1 MKAKK
6 PYVIAVL
13 PGFTASTLLDVVKP
27 LLRLRAMGKIRFQ
40 TKLEQYTSSRALS
53 KASLVI
59 FCRNTEPKYQKSL
72 DYLINHNIPFIY
84 DLDDNLFEIP
94 LDTQLGQYHR
104 APERQV
110 TLQKYIQ
117 NAYLVRVYSVPL
129 LKKVEAFTDRAIMV
143 TAPLDWSIVSP
154 SNQKESQEKRT
165 RIVYATSRKEDH
177 LWQVFSR
184 ALKDFLITYNQQVEM
199 YFWGYFPQEFSGLK
213 NVHSLPFEPNYST
226 FLKKFSQ
233 AGFHIGLSP
242 LIDDN
247 FHNAKTNNKF
257 REYGSCRVA
266 GIYSNV
272 PVYRECIQHM
282 KDGYLVENT
291 SDDWYSALEQLV
303 NNIELRKEI
312 IQNAYEKIK
321 ANYSH
326 TAFDQIW
333 DEQIKL
339 VIDSHDYHQSTMQE
353 KTGNYLASSDA
364 KIRAPNRLPPAWLS
378 QRYGQLGNKYRKEG
392 LSGVITAIKQEL
404 INFYFLLR
412 INLFRSI

>member
-1 MKAKK
+1 
-6 PYVIAVL
+6 
-13 PGFTASTLLDVVKP
+13 
-27 LLRLRAMGKIRFQ
+27 MGKVRFQ
-40 TKLEQYTSSRALS
+40 TKLEQYTSPRTLS

-72 DYLINHNIPFIY
+72 DYLIDHNIPYIY

-110 TLQKYIQ
+110 TLRKYIQ
-117 NAYLVRVYSVPL
+117 NASLVRVYSQPL
-129 LKKVEAFTDRAIMV
+129 LKKVVDLTDRAILV
-143 TAPLDWSIVSP
+143 TAPLDWSLITP
-154 SNQKESQEKRT
+154 TTQRESQEKPI
-165 RIVYATSRKEDH
+165 RIVYATSRREDN

-184 ALKDFLITYNQQVEM
+184 ALKDFLNNYNQQVEM
-199 YFWGYFPQEFSGLK
+199 YFWGYFPEEFSGLK

-242 LIDDN
+242 LVDDN

-272 PVYRECIQHM
+272 PVYRECIQH
-282 KDGYLVENT
+282 KQDGYLVENT
-291 SDDWYSALEQLV
+291 HADWYSALEQLV
-303 NNIELRKEI
+303 NNIELRNGI
-312 IQNAYEKIK
+312 IQNAYGKIK

-333 DEQIKL
+333 NEQIKL
-339 VIDSHDYHQSTMQE
+339 VIDSHDNNQTTMQG
-353 KTGNYLASSDA
+353 KTRSDLCTSDA
-364 KIRAPNRLPPAWLS
+364 KIRSPNLLPAAWLS

-392 LSGVITAIKQEL
+392 LSGVISALKQEL

-412 INLFRSI
+412 INVFRNI